1 LAISEE
7 CLLLCYDLRAKKRL
21 QGEPD
26 AIFVP
31 TPQDIVDK
39 MLTLANVK
47 KTDVVYDLGCGDGRI
62 VVTAAKKYGC
72 KAVGVD
78 LDPECIKWAREMV
91 EKEKVSELVSIEQ
104 KDLFTVDLAK
114 ADVVAL
120 YLLPKLN
127 VKLLP
132 QLAKLKPGA
141 RIVSHTFPIE
151 GIQPDQVMCH
161 TSSEDGVEHTLY
173 LWTTP
178 LKKTK

>member
-1 LAISEE
+1 MI
-7 CLLLCYDLRAKKRL
+7 LCYNIREKKDRFR
-21 QGEPD
+21 EPD

-31 TPQDIVDK
+31 TPQDIVEK

-62 VVTAAKKYGC
+62 VGTAAKKYGC

-78 LDPECIKWAREMV
+78 LDPECVKCAREKV
-91 EKEKVSELVSIEQ
+91 EKEMVGKLVSIEQ
-104 KDLFTVDLAK
+104 KDLFTVDLSQ
-114 ADVVAL
+114 ADVVAI

-132 QLAKLKPGA
+132 QLDKLKPGT
-141 RIVSHTFPIE
+141 RIVSHAFPIE
-151 GIQPDQVMCH
+151 GIQPDQVVRH

-173 LWTTP
+173 LWTMP
-178 LKKTK
+178 LKNVK